1 MELLAK
7 GIITQLEKTNK
18 QKNYVYADNNACNT
32 TQCLLSMET
41 LLTLSGLT
49 QNILVSI

>member
-7 GIITQLEKTNK
+7 GIITQLEKK
-18 QKNYVYADNNACNT
+18 QTKNYVYADNNSCNI
-32 TQCLLSMET
+32 TQYLLSMET